1 MEQPFISVIIPVY
14 NVEAY
19 VEKSIRSVMEQ
30 SYKNLEIFVI
40 DDGSTDRSGEICA
53 RLAREDER
61 IIFIQQENKGVVSA
75 RNAGIERATGEFM
88 AFVDPDDWIEKEYY
102 EKFIENVGDY
112 DLLVCSS
119 YYNHM
124 MDGEKK
130 LCRGIFD
137 RTDFSNEEEMRVL
150 RQNLMGIF
158 EKNDIRPFMWNKLF
172 RADIVRRI
180 YKKVNPSITFAEDA
194 VYVYLSA
201 LRCKKVKFVD
211 GSGYH
216 YCTRKNTA
224 STRKYFSFLEDI
236 QTVCNIL
243 YMEFE
248 QHKERQVLL
257 SQLKRYMCRMLHIQ
271 LHVQDVIHTRYYFPW
286 YGRLDGRKIILYGAG
301 NVGQDFYRQIMEEN
315 TAHICLWCDKNYK
328 RIENMPMEISSPE
341 KILSIPDY
349 DTIIIAVYEKDVGEK
364 IVEDLMKLGIP
375 KDKIR
380 WSKTKE
386 MWELS

>member
-75 RNAGIERATGEFM
+75 RNAGIERATGEFI
-88 AFVDPDDWIEKEYY
+88 AFVDADDWVDKEYY
-102 EKFIENVGDY
+102 EKFIENAGDY

-119 YYNHM
+119 FYNHT
-124 MDGEKK
+124 MDGEKN
-130 LCRGIFD
+130 LCREIFD
-137 RTDFSNEEEMRVL
+137 RIDFSNEEGMQVL
-150 RQNLMGIF
+150 CQNLMGIS
-158 EKNDIRPFMWNKLF
+158 EKNGITPFMWNKLF
-172 RADIVRRI
+172 RADIVKRI
-180 YKKVNPSITFAEDA
+180 YKKINPGITYGEDA
-194 VYVYLSA
+194 AFVYLSA

-211 GSGYH
+211 VSGYH
-216 YCTRKNTA
+216 YCTRENTA
-224 STRKYFSFLEDI
+224 ATRKYFSFLEDI
-236 QTVCNIL
+236 QTVYNIL
-243 YMEFE
+243 YSEFE
-248 QHKERQVLL
+248 QQKERQALL
-257 SQLKRYMCRMLHIQ
+257 AQLKQYMCQMLHIQ

>member
-40 DDGSTDRSGEICA
+40 DDGSTDRSSEICA

-119 YYNHM
+119 YYDHM
-124 MDGEKK
+124 MDGEKR
-130 LCRGIFD
+130 LCWERFD
-137 RTDFSNEEEMRVL
+137 RTDFSNAEGIQVL
-150 RQNLMGIF
+150 CQNLMWIS
-158 EKNDIRPFMWNKLF
+158 EKKSITPFVWNKLF
-172 RADIVRRI
+172 CADIVKRI
-180 YKKVNPSITFAEDA
+180 YKKVNPGITYGED
-194 VYVYLSA
+194 VVFVYLYA
-201 LRCKKVKFVD
+201 LRCKKVKIVD
-211 GSGYH
+211 VSGYH
-216 YCTRKNTA
+216 HWTRENSA
-224 STRKYFSFLEDI
+224 ATRKYFSFLEDI
-236 QTVCNIL
+236 QTVYNIL
-243 YMEFE
+243 YAEFE
-248 QHKERQVLL
+248 QQKERQALL
-257 SQLKRYMCRMLHIQ
+257 AQLKQYMCQMLYIQ

-328 RIENMPMEISSPE
+328 TIKNMPIEISSPE

-349 DTIIIAVYEKDVGEK
+349 DMIIIAVYEKDVGEK

-386 MWELS
+386 VWELS